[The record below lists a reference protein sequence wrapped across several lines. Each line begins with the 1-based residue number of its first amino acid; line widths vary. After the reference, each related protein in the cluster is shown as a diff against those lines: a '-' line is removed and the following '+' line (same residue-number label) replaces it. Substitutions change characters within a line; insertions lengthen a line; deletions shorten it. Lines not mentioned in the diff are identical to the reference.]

1 MTSIFL
7 VRCVFIF
14 CDEKQRKKT
23 KACDKMARS
32 DMSNDLGKGTQ
43 QIYFGK
49 LFATKVINKSTKK
62 CLFRTSWL
70 FSEKSVILQFSRKSQ
85 EMKLQ
90 LVVVAAAR

>member
-7 VRCVFIF
+7 VRCFFIF
-14 CDEKQRKKT
+14 RSEKQRKKT

-49 LFATKVINKSTKK
+49 LFATKVINKSTKNG
-62 CLFRTSWL
+62 LFRTSWL
-70 FSEKSVILQFSRKSQ
+70 FGEKSVILQFGRKSQ
-85 EMKLQ
+85 DTSRKKE
-90 LVVVAAAR
+90 